1 MYISPVLNTDGNK
14 FFNFPMLADLK
25 RKQSG
30 QVNIFDSA
38 NKAVLHEVIGEI
50 SKQGIIP
57 S

>member
-25 RKQSG
+25 RKQAG